1 MQYEGDNMMGI
12 KRTNRSAA
20 LRILHERGSISRKR
34 LAESIR
40 LTPAAITKIIGEMI
54 AEGLVAEGNTVPSGG
69 AGRRE
74 VMIVLNNKSRC
85 ALGVQLKKG
94 LAVLSAVW
102 LDGSVVFSE
111 ELPLPVPAPAGDT
124 MEKICEKLLA
134 ICAEHNINRADII
147 GLGLCVDGV
156 TDVDC
161 RVLRCSAGALDCED
175 YPICDRLEE
184 LLKMPV
190 VMANRV
196 NAAFMAHMFLAG
208 DSGISSR
215 FFVHC
220 DDSIRAALF
229 MNGQICDGAF
239 QRCAD
244 LGHIPVVRRGG
255 KPCSCGK
262 CGCLETVASPAAIR
276 EDALAALSQ
285 DRTPVLWNMLKGKR
299 PEELSLND
307 VFDAARYGD
316 QGVAEI
322 VDRAVYEMAS
332 ALKSV
337 IYIVDP
343 GKITLYGEI
352 FDNPYYLSKLLA
364 EIREGVDSGHGVVVD
379 KSACTGG
386 LEHSSAGILAV
397 EEFFARGGTRA

>member
-54 AEGLVAEGNTVPSGG
+54 AEGLVSEGNTIPSGG

-74 VMIVLNNKSRC
+74 VMIVLNNSSRC
-85 ALGVQLKKG
+85 ALGVHLKKG

-111 ELPLPVPAPAGDT
+111 ELPLPVPAPAGEA
-124 MEKICEKLLA
+124 MEKICDKLLA
-134 ICAEHNINRADII
+134 ICAGYGISKADIV

-156 TDVDC
+156 TDLDC

-175 YPICDRLEE
+175 FPICDRLEA
-184 LLKMPV
+184 LIKLPV
-190 VMANRV
+190 VMANQV
-196 NAAFMAHMFLAG
+196 NAVFAAHMFLSR
-208 DSGISSR
+208 DSSSSQ

-220 DDSIRAALF
+220 DNNIKAALF
-229 MNGQICDGAF
+229 MNGRLCDGAF
-239 QRCAD
+239 RRCAE

-262 CGCLETVASPAAIR
+262 CGCLDTVASPAAIR
-276 EDALAALSQ
+276 EEALAALSQ
-285 DRTPVLWNMLKGKR
+285 DKTPVLWNTLKGKK
-299 PEELSLND
+299 PEELSLD
-307 VFDAARYGD
+307 DIFDAARYGD
-316 QGVAEI
+316 QGVADI

-343 GKITLYGEI
+343 GKITLYGKI
-352 FDNPYYLSKLLA
+352 FENPYYLSKLLA
-364 EIREGVDSGHGVVVD
+364 EIREGVDSGHGVVVE
-379 KSACTGG
+379 KSVCTDGM
-386 LEHSSAGILAV
+386 EHSSAGILAV